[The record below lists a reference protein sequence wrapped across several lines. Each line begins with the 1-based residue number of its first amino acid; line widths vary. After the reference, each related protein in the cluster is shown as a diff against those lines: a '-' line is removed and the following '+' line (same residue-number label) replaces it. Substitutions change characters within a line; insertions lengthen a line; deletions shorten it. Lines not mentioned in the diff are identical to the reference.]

1 MDATLVQSL
10 FSWMTSNIFFII
22 YGLALVEI
30 YLVVAIFTKMRM
42 HELVLLDVSD
52 NLLKGFPDA
61 PDKDSSQHTHEK
73 IQSAIQFVTNK
84 MNANPEVQK
93 QFQNNAVRIN
103 ERSFYSRTFKIETYA
118 SVMATLVQVFP
129 LLGILGT
136 VLAIAQTAF
145 QGEIDAS
152 NLSSAFVL
160 AMDTTILGIAFSIFF
175 MIIESTFQPKI
186 ERIITES
193 QEYRR
198 ILSAI
203 YLG

>member
-1 MDATLVQSL
+1 MDTTLVQSL
-10 FSWMTSNIFFII
+10 FSWMTNNIFFII
-22 YGLALVEI
+22 YGLAIIET
-30 YLVVAIFTKMRM
+30 YLVIAIFTKMRK
-42 HELVLLDVSD
+42 HEHVLLDVSD
-52 NLLKGFPDA
+52 NLLKGFADA

-73 IQSAIQFVTNK
+73 IQAAIQFVTNK

-93 QFQNNAVRIN
+93 QFQGNAVRIN
-103 ERSFYSRTFKIETYA
+103 ERSFYSRTFTIETYA

-160 AMDTTILGIAFSIFF
+160 AMDTTILGIAFSILF

-186 ERIITES
+186 ERIMTES